1 MPVRPVSPFRP
12 SLRRLSLDSS
22 DFAHCPTS
30 DPETTNTSA
39 DTKGTAMFDEQSL
52 FALQGLFALLA
63 LLGLDSSDIAH
74 CPTSDPVTTNTSAD
88 TKGTAM
94 FDEQCHFGLDS
105 PIGP

>member
-39 DTKGTAMFDEQSL
+39 DTKGTAMLDEQY
-52 FALQGLFALLA
+52 LLA
-63 LLGLDSSDIAH
+63 LLGLDSSNSAH